1 MEDINTWDATT
12 FATIQQS
19 DVLVVMTGEEEK
31 ESGEARS
38 KTNPLFSQA
47 SLAFIRQLKSFGKP
61 IVLIIT
67 AGRPLVLT
75 DVVDEVDAILYA
87 YFLGSEAAS
96 TIVDTLYGR
105 NNPSAKLTMSF
116 PRHLGQI
123 PISYNHLNTGRPF
136 LGQSFTYTSHYIDE
150 SNLPLFTFG
159 DGLSYTTFQFSELK
173 DASKLEP
180 LQLEVT
186 VKNTGTYA
194 GYVIIP
200 VYLENPIA
208 PVALANRQLVGMS
221 KVKLEPG
228 ASQVV
233 TVEIDAQFL
242 TYIDRDY
249 QRQPLKGKL
258 TFTTGQAGQWLSL
271 TKEIK

>member
-1 MEDINTWDATT
+1 
-12 FATIQQS
+12 
-19 DVLVVMTGEEEK
+19 
-31 ESGEARS
+31 
-38 KTNPLFSQA
+38 
-47 SLAFIRQLKSFGKP
+47 
-61 IVLIIT
+61 
-67 AGRPLVLT
+67 
-75 DVVDEVDAILYA
+75 
-87 YFLGSEAAS
+87 
-96 TIVDTLYGR
+96 
-105 NNPSAKLTMSF
+105 MSF

-123 PISYNHLNTGRPF
+123 PINYNHLNTGRPF

-159 DGLSYTTFQFSELK
+159 DGLSYTTFEFSEWK
-173 DASKLEP
+173 DLSNP
-180 LQLEVT
+180 NQLQFEIK
-186 VKNTGTYA
+186 VKNTGMYA

-221 KVKLEPG
+221 KVMLQPG

-233 TVEIDAQFL
+233 TVDIDAQFL

-258 TFTTGQAGQWLSL
+258 TFTTGQRGQWLTL
-271 TKEIK
+271 TKEMK